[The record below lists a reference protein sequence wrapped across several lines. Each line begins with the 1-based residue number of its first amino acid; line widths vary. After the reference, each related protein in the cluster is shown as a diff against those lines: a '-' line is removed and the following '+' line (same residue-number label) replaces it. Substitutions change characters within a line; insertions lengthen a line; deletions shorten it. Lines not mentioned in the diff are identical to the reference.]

1 MWQISPWISVFA
13 FDLVKNGEKQWIQII
28 IYVPI
33 STDECISVS
42 KDIALAGFYSF
53 DSGAGL
59 PAMKGKD
66 IYGVGV
72 IFCLH
77 RRYLNEVHLGIK

>member
-1 MWQISPWISVFA
+1 M
-13 FDLVKNGEKQWIQII
+13 
-28 IYVPI
+28 
-33 STDECISVS
+33 S

-53 DSGAGL
+53 DSEAGL
-59 PAMKGKD
+59 PAMRGKD

-72 IFCLH
+72 VFCLH